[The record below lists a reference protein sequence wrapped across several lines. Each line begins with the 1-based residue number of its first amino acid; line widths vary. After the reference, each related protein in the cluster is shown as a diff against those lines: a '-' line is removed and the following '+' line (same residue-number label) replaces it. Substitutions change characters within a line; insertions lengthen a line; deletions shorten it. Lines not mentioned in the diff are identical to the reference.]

1 MIKRFTL
8 PMMFVLVI
16 AMLAACSESP
26 PPSPAPTATVQV
38 APTATAISTPA
49 PAPSPTPVVP
59 FEDSLSSADL
69 AGFQTLPVEIQ
80 EALTEESL
88 ECGNDNALRYLRDMP
103 DDPAS
108 LAEILGPE
116 TRTLL
121 DSIDE
126 PYRRQLLLE
135 GYPNSTI
142 RHFRKQWLA
151 GEFTDLEYEYG
162 DFGSMVHHLHRTL
175 SEDGHLLPPLEETLS
190 PSALKRFE
198 SLDPLL
204 QASFR
209 IVWETWRTKF
219 PSDDA
224 DRLEQDLLN
233 MPTELPDIR
242 ALGLSGAVANVLER
256 EPAMRDYALGTV
268 AAALVSGHEWDDE
281 HAARLQ
287 RHIEAFE
294 EPGGREALA
303 RGLRPGVT
311 DAWLAVMTCQPPG
324 WGPIPPASA
333 IPKPFRDVHPAKLV
347 YHWPEPKDALSDAA
361 LANFNLLDDTMREAL
376 EHWWFGTGPLPMK
389 AHWMVCQVAQW
400 DRGLT
405 DTPFTSMPDP
415 DVLLSPEKQ
424 ELYAKFSEHGK
435 EVIERELTLRI
446 LTGEVSFKRE
456 SFAGEEQVS
465 TLDSTPEEFLEG
477 LRFWADE
484 LVGEVACHLEDFDC
498 SDSAAATTEPEFERR

>member
-1 MIKRFTL
+1 MIKRLTL

-26 PPSPAPTATVQV
+26 PPSPEPTV
-38 APTATAISTPA
+38 APTVAPTSTPV
-49 PAPSPTPVVP
+49 PTPSPTPVVP

-80 EALTEESL
+80 EALVDESL
-88 ECGNDNALRYLRDMP
+88 ESGNDNALRYLRDMP
-103 DDPAS
+103 DDPAP

-175 SEDGHLLPPLEETLS
+175 SEDGHLLPPLEDTLS
-190 PSALKRFE
+190 PAAFKKFE

-209 IVWETWRTKF
+209 IVWETRRTRS

-224 DRLEQDLLN
+224 DRLEQDLLD

-242 ALGLSGAVANVLER
+242 TLGLSGAAANVLER
-256 EPAMRDYALGTV
+256 EPAMRDYALGT
-268 AAALVSGHEWDDE
+268 AAAILVVGHEWDDE
-281 HAARLQ
+281 HVARLQ

-294 EPGGREALA
+294 ETGGREALA
-303 RGLRPGVT
+303 RGLRPGESHP
-311 DAWLAVMTCQPPG
+311 WLAVMTCQPPG
-324 WGPIPPASA
+324 WGPIPPESA
-333 IPKPFRDVHPAKLV
+333 VPKPFRGVHPSKLV
-347 YHWPEPKDALSDAA
+347 YYWPEPEDALSDAA
-361 LANFNLLDDTMREAL
+361 LANFHLLDESLREAL
-376 EHWWFGTGPLPMK
+376 ETWWYGSGPLPMK
-389 AHWMVCQVAQW
+389 ARFMACLVAQW

-435 EVIERELTLRI
+435 EVVERELTLRI

-456 SFAGEEQVS
+456 SFARDEQVS

-484 LVGEVACHLEDFDC
+484 LVGDVACHLEDFDC